1 MKFLK
6 IGKNWSFFVQLV
18 FRFHF
23 HIDVNNNSSVFQ
35 HHILLQLLE
44 CQHEISCQHQDI
56 ISAGIY
62 LTDGQQYINMRF
74 SPLKKKVKTY
84 NNRQQIHLNKTDGYD
99 DDFAWI
105 YSTKEQQDMIDHIKE
120 LEINNAALV
129 SDNESKDAIIN
140 ELKDNQDAAINDFK
154 TIFIQ
159 EHQDRIDDYQSKI
172 DKYQSDIKSKD
183 DEIMSLKAALID
195 VSGKYNM
202 LRLAVNNTSRLD
214 VLFNRHKDL
223 LNQYPE
229 YHIETDDKSIMIESS
244 DDDNE

>member
-1 MKFLK
+1 
-6 IGKNWSFFVQLV
+6 
-18 FRFHF
+18 
-23 HIDVNNNSSVFQ
+23 
-35 HHILLQLLE
+35 
-44 CQHEISCQHQDI
+44 
-56 ISAGIY
+56 
-62 LTDGQQYINMRF
+62 MRF